1 VLDRYTHGIE
11 GSVAEAGRRLQAYID
26 GYRGSAT
33 G

>member
-11 GSVAEAGRRLQAYID
+11 GSVAEAGRRLQSYID
-26 GYRGSAT
+26 THGGEAT